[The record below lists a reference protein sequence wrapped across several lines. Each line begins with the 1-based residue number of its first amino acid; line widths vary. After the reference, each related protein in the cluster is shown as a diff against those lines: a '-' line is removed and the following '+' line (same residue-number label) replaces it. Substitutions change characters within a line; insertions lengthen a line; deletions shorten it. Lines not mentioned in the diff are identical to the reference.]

1 MTTKGLEQ
9 TWWQLQGLK
18 SSPQR
23 SRSDTMVSDLSG
35 KHKSVQF
42 MLLLSLCLKVCLYNM
57 YGQKAL
63 MQRI

>member
-1 MTTKGLEQ
+1 
-9 TWWQLQGLK
+9 
-18 SSPQR
+18 
-23 SRSDTMVSDLSG
+23 MVSDLSG
-35 KHKSVQF
+35 KRKSVQF